1 MTITNS
7 MQVVGKVNFN
17 FIKLEVSNHV
27 ATLTL
32 NRPEV
37 LNALN
42 RLMVDEIDAAVDMIA
57 RNKDIRVVV
66 LTGAGKHFAAGA
78 DVNDMVQMVP
88 EEARNFAFGSTFNKL
103 EQLPQPVIA
112 AVKGYALGA
121 GFEIALAADIRL
133 AGNSARFGL
142 PEINLGI
149 MPGAGGTQRLPRLIG
164 SAQAKELIFLGH
176 HIDASTALKLGLVN
190 RIVADDELL
199 DEAYIMAEKIA
210 IKPPLALQMA
220 KRTVNI
226 GLNLDIKSGTELE
239 TISWADLF
247 ATEDQKEGMK
257 AFLEK
262 RKPNFSGR

>member
-1 MTITNS
+1 MT
-7 MQVVGKVNFN
+7 FN
-17 FIKLEVSNHV
+17 HIVLEVSNYV

-42 RLMVDEIDAAVDMIA
+42 RSMVDEIDAAADIIA
-57 RNKDIRVVV
+57 RNRDIRVVL

-78 DVNDMVQMVP
+78 DIKDMAQMVP
-88 EEARNFAFGSTFNKL
+88 DEARAFAFGSTFNKL
-103 EQLPQPVIA
+103 ENLPQPVIA

-121 GFEIALAADIRL
+121 GFEMALTADIRL
-133 AGNSARFGL
+133 AGSSARFGL

-164 SAQAKELIFLGH
+164 CSQAKELIFLGH
-176 HIDASTALKLGLVN
+176 NIDAPTALELGLVN
-190 RIVADDELL
+190 RVVADEELL
-199 DEAYIMAEKIA
+199 DEAFKMAEKMSA
-210 IKPPLALQMA
+210 KPPIALKMA
-220 KRTVNI
+220 KRTINT

-239 TISWADLF
+239 AISWSDLF

-262 RKPNFSGR
+262 RKPKFTGR

>member
-1 MTITNS
+1 M
-7 MQVVGKVNFN
+7 NFN
-17 FIKLEVSNHV
+17 YIKLETSNHV

-42 RLMVDEIDAAVDMIA
+42 RSMVDEIDAAADLIA
-57 RNKDIRVVV
+57 RDNDIRVVV
-66 LTGAGKHFAAGA
+66 LTGEGKHFAAGA
-78 DVNDMVQMVP
+78 DVKNMAEMVP
-88 EEARNFAFGSTFNKL
+88 EEARNFAFGSTVNKL
-103 EQLPQPVIA
+103 ENLPQPVIA

-176 HIDASTALKLGLVN
+176 HIDAPTALALGLVN
-190 RIVADDELL
+190 RVVDDEELM
-199 DEAYIMAEKIA
+199 DEVYKMAEKIA
-210 IKPPLALQMA
+210 AKPPLALKMA
-220 KRTVNI
+220 KRTVNT

-239 TISWADLF
+239 TISWSDLF

-262 RKPNFSGR
+262 RKPNFTGR